1 MKIKPQ
7 SSGAGPARHRA
18 LHGAMVAAILCAGW
32 FNVYSAV
39 AQVGA
44 EAGALL
50 KGGPASAPAAMGKG
64 PMQMTISMTPAPA
77 AGAAA
82 AAANGPLRGPN
93 CVGAVRESTSVSVP
107 LGKSMLV
114 PMPEPVRNRTIGN
127 PAVAQATMV
136 SPQTLYILGLSVGTT
151 NMIVQGKSG
160 ACRIIDVA
168 VGADAGGLQ
177 ASLGQL
183 MPGERDIHVSTAA
196 DTIVLAGNVSSAQAA
211 QQAAAIAKAYANAG
225 GGGAN
230 GDSKGGGTVLNMLT
244 VTAPQQVML
253 EVKVAEV
260 SKTLI
265 NQLGSA
271 FNIQG
276 GFGSWSGALVSNLL
290 AGVASGIV
298 ANKANNRPF
307 RVAVDAQNTDDLV
320 KILAEPNLV
329 TISGQEATFLAG
341 GKIFIPVPQSNT
353 GGGTTIT
360 LQEEE
365 FGVALRFL
373 PTVLS
378 NGSISLK
385 VAPEVSEL
393 SQTGVTLTATN
404 VAGASILPLITT
416 RRASTT
422 VQMADGETFAIGG
435 LIKNNVT
442 GALKAVPGIGEIP
455 VLGALARSTSFQ
467 QDRTE
472 LIFIVTPHL
481 VKPLQTA
488 DVPLPTDSFTR
499 TNEADV
505 FATGNMEGRGGLRKH
520 GRAPASEAAPAQPQS
535 QAPAPVPAPAPAP
548 QSDEPAASAALPAP
562 RAPHADPAA
571 QPAVTALPV
580 TTQDVPAKPIASSSP
595 VKAVLAKQFAAA
607 PSPVKVEPA
616 KPVVATPTPVKVE
629 PAKPVA
635 AAPAPVKVEPVKPVA
650 ATPAPVKTEPA
661 PAAAAAPSTADAT
674 AARIARIEAA
684 AARIAAAAQANP
696 PSPANRR
703 PQQVAGASAAPSSTD
718 R

>member
-136 SPQTLYILGLSVGTT
+136 SPQTLYILGMSVGTT

-230 GDSKGGGTVLNMLT
+230 GANGDSKSGGTVLNMLT

-607 PSPVKVEPA
+607 PSPAKVEPA
-616 KPVVATPTPVKVE
+616 KPVV
-629 PAKPVA
+629 

-684 AARIAAAAQANP
+684 AARIAAATQTSA
-696 PSPANRR
+696 PSPANRH
-703 PQQVAGASAAPSSTD
+703 PQQVAGANAAPSSTD

>member
-7 SSGAGPARHRA
+7 RSGAGPARTRA
-18 LHGAMVAAILCAGW
+18 LHGAMAAALLCAGW

-44 EAGALL
+44 EAGALM

-82 AAANGPLRGPN
+82 AAAGPLRGPN

-177 ASLGQL
+177 ASLAQL

-196 DTIVLAGNVSSAQAA
+196 DTIVLAGNVSSSQAA
-211 QQAAAIAKAYANAG
+211 QQAAAIAKAYANSG
-225 GGGAN
+225 SGNGAN
-230 GDSKGGGTVLNMLT
+230 GENKGGNVLNMLT

-307 RVAVDAQNTDDLV
+307 SVAVDAQNTDNLV

-365 FGVALRFL
+365 FGVALKFL

-378 NGSISLK
+378 NGRISLK

-435 LIKNNVT
+435 LIKDNVS
-442 GALKAVPGIGEIP
+442 GSLKAVPGIGEIP

-472 LIFIVTPHL
+472 LIFIITPHL

-520 GRAPASEAAPAQPQS
+520 GRMPASEAAPAQPMPQS
-535 QAPAPVPAPAPAP
+535 QAPAPEPEPAPAPAPKQQSTPAATAALPAPRAPQADAAAKAVTSAVPVATQDVPAKPLVETHAPVPAPAPAP
-548 QSDEPAASAALPAP
+548 
-562 RAPHADPAA
+562 
-571 QPAVTALPV
+571 
-580 TTQDVPAKPIASSSP
+580 
-595 VKAVLAKQFAAA
+595 
-607 PSPVKVEPA
+607 EPA
-616 KPVVATPTPVKVE
+616 KAE
-629 PAKPVA
+629 S
-635 AAPAPVKVEPVKPVA
+635 
-650 ATPAPVKTEPA
+650 A
-661 PAAAAAPSTADAT
+661 PAAAVPNAANATHAADDAT

-684 AARIAAAAQANP
+684 AARIAAANQAAPAQ
-696 PSPANRR
+696 PAPAKRR
-703 PQQVAGASAAPSSTD
+703 SQQVARANAAPSSTD
-718 R
+718 H

>member
-44 EAGALL
+44 ESGALL

-77 AGAAA
+77 AGAAAA

-136 SPQTLYILGLSVGTT
+136 SPQTLYILGMSVGTT
-151 NMIVQGKSG
+151 NMIVQGRSG

-230 GDSKGGGTVLNMLT
+230 GANGDSKSGGTVLNMLT

-595 VKAVLAKQFAAA
+595 VKAVLAKQVVAAPSPVKVEPAKQFAAA

-616 KPVVATPTPVKVE
+616 KPV
-629 PAKPVA
+629 
-635 AAPAPVKVEPVKPVA
+635 A
-650 ATPAPVKTEPA
+650 ATPAPVKAEPA

-674 AARIARIEAA
+674 AARVARIEAA

-703 PQQVAGASAAPSSTD
+703 PQQVAGANAAPSSTD